1 MSNEYKDWLQDKI
14 VEIVLYRGLA
24 DKITHATTRIVDGIK
39 NEQPVRYEVW
49 FDTEQYEWMVE
60 HRELDK

>member
-14 VEIVLYRGLA
+14 AEIVLDRGLA
-24 DKITHATTRIVDGIK
+24 DKIIHTTTRIVDGIK
-39 NEQPVRYEVW
+39 NNQPVRYEVW
-49 FDTEQYEWMVE
+49 FDTEQYEWMIE

>member
-14 VEIVLYRGLA
+14 AEVVLDRGLA
-24 DKITHATTRIVDGIK
+24 DKITHTTIRIVDGIK
-39 NEQPVRYEVW
+39 NGQPVRYEVW
-49 FDTEQYEWMVE
+49 FDTEQYEWMIE

>member
-1 MSNEYKDWLQDKI
+1 MSNEYKNWLQDKI
-14 VEIVLYRGLA
+14 AEIVLDRGLA

-39 NEQPVRYEVW
+39 NGQPVRYEVW
-49 FDTEQYEWMVE
+49 FDMEQYEWMIE

>member
-14 VEIVLYRGLA
+14 AEIILDRGLA
-24 DKITHATTRIVDGIK
+24 DKITHITTRIVDGIK

-49 FDTEQYEWMVE
+49 FDMEQYEWMIE